1 MLVSLKNIEGDEAS
15 TKLLHEIFKIIP
27 ALNPSKDA
35 TAYWLAVNKTMLGF
49 SGKIENLWKIEKL
62 AAIES
67 IAAAKEEAITYLS
80 NERTKIM
87 QMSHEEALK
96 ELVRVHKI
104 ENRIEVIKSV
114 SDNGIL
120 GFR

>member
-1 MLVSLKNIEGDEAS
+1 M
-15 TKLLHEIFKIIP
+15 
-27 ALNPSKDA
+27 
-35 TAYWLAVNKTMLGF
+35 
-49 SGKIENLWKIEKL
+49 IENLWKIEKQ

-87 QMSHEEALK
+87 QMGHEEALE

-104 ENRIEVIKSV
+104 ENRIEVIKSI

-120 GFR
+120 GVR